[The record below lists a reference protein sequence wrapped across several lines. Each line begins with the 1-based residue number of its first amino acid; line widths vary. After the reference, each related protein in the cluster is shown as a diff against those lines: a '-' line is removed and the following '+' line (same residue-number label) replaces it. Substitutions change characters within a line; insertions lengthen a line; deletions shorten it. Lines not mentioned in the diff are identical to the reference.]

1 MDDDVVKSI
10 RNVKDVGEK
19 QFKSF
24 VKERLVERKL
34 AITEPLKKNNL
45 NIISTQSKEVVP
57 KDKALVKEHC
67 KLFSRLFIACQSRE
81 GNLDEFFPFENQPW
95 PPSLAQS
102 GKLRSRH
109 CQVYSQPS
117 RRSSKQLPS

>member
-10 RNVKDVGEK
+10 RNMKDVGKK

-45 NIISTQSKEVVP
+45 NIISTQSKKVVS
-57 KDKALVKEHC
+57 KDKAKVKEHC
-67 KLFSRLFIACQSRE
+67 ELFSRLFIACQSRE
-81 GNLDEFFPFENQPW
+81 GNLDEFFTFENQPW
-95 PPSLAQS
+95 PPSLAQR

>member
-10 RNVKDVGEK
+10 KNVKDVGEK

-45 NIISTQSKEVVP
+45 NIIST
-57 KDKALVKEHC
+57 
-67 KLFSRLFIACQSRE
+67 
-81 GNLDEFFPFENQPW
+81 
-95 PPSLAQS
+95 
-102 GKLRSRH
+102 
-109 CQVYSQPS
+109 
-117 RRSSKQLPS
+117 

>member
-1 MDDDVVKSI
+1 MDDDVVKSV

-45 NIISTQSKEVVP
+45 NIISTQSKKVVF
-57 KDKALVKEHC
+57 KDKAKVKELKEDC
-67 KLFSRLFIACQSRE
+67 ELFSRLFIACQSRE
-81 GNLDEFFPFENQPW
+81 GFSPLKISHGRLRWPRVEN
-95 PPSLAQS
+95 
-102 GKLRSRH
+102 
-109 CQVYSQPS
+109 
-117 RRSSKQLPS
+117 